1 MLTIYTILLKISY
14 FNYQQ
19 LNLARQAKA
28 PLENIA
34 RIVTETEESIKVN
47 DSHKGKPVFSEV
59 FQIAKARI
67 TSFSIRNIRFSHV
80 NAWYVPMVTCIFP
93 FFF

>member
-14 FNYQQ
+14 FDYQQ

-47 DSHKGKPVFSEV
+47 DSHKGRPVFS
-59 FQIAKARI
+59 
-67 TSFSIRNIRFSHV
+67 
-80 NAWYVPMVTCIFP
+80 
-93 FFF
+93 

>member
-14 FNYQQ
+14 FDYQQ

-34 RIVTETEESIKVN
+34 RMVTGTEESVKVN
-47 DSHKGKPVFSEV
+47 DSHKGRPVFSEV
-59 FQIAKARI
+59 FQIGRHE
-67 TSFSIRNIRFSHV
+67 SLH
-80 NAWYVPMVTCIFP
+80 FP
-93 FFF
+93 FVISGFPT

>member
-19 LNLARQAKA
+19 LNLERQAKA

-47 DSHKGKPVFSEV
+47 DSHTGKPVFSEV
-59 FQIAKARI
+59 FQIGRYE
-67 TSFSIRNIRFSHV
+67 SLH
-80 NAWYVPMVTCIFP
+80 FP
-93 FFF
+93 FVISGFPT